1 MVYKRYLHELS
12 DIELKKVIEVN
23 PKLKDELI
31 DYYYE
36 DEDYWVSEYMAYLK
50 VDGVVLDYSISPHGR
65 SYITFD
71 KDKAL
76 TSLGNMH
83 NYRGAFGGSG
93 ERFNGKLDR
102 ALEYLTFYEQSFDLF
117 HDPHTPH
124 YTHIKHIQ
132 EITYDTIWDYVKDLS
147 ELLVGDL
154 LKGYNYDDD
163 IIIEALHR
171 KYIED
176 DYKGVYVKDDTYIVY
191 KEVSYER

>member
-12 DIELKKVIEVN
+12 ELELKKVIEVN

-124 YTHIKHIQ
+124 YIHIKHIQ

-163 IIIEALHR
+163 TIIEALHR

-176 DYKGVYVKDDTYIVY
+176 DDKGVYVKDDTYIVY